1 MNYTHGSNP
10 MNQYRAV
17 DAYGAAA
24 SGDRLQMVARLL
36 QGALDRIATARGHM
50 QRGEQAPKGE
60 ALGRAVRMIDG
71 LRSCLDHERGG
82 EIAANLAALYEYMT
96 RRLTEANLR
105 NDQRPLDE
113 VADLLDE
120 IRSGWEQMMATPGL
134 RAVPA
139 ATAGADR
146 GPA

>member
-1 MNYTHGSNP
+1 MNYGRNDP
-10 MNQYRAV
+10 MNQYRTV
-17 DAYGAAA
+17 DAYGAASA
-24 SGDRLQMVARLL
+24 GDRLQLIARMM

-50 QRGEQAPKGE
+50 QRGEQAAKGE

-71 LRSCLDHERGG
+71 LRSCLDQERGG
-82 EIAANLAALYEYMT
+82 DVAANLAALYEYMT

-120 IRSGWEQMMATPGL
+120 IRSGWEQMMASPGL
-134 RAVPA
+134 RVVPTA
-139 ATAGADR
+139 SAGADR

>member
-1 MNYTHGSNP
+1 MNYTQSNNP
-10 MNQYRAV
+10 LNQYRSV

-24 SGDRLQMVARLL
+24 SSDRMQLVLRLM

-50 QRGEQAPKGE
+50 QRREPAPKGE

-82 EIAANLAALYEYMT
+82 EIAANLAALYDYMT

-105 NDQRPLDE
+105 NDPRGLDE

-120 IRSGWEQMMATPGL
+120 IRGGWEQMAASPGL

-139 ATAGADR
+139 SPAGADR

>member
-1 MNYTHGSNP
+1 MYNGHNSP
-10 MNQYRAV
+10 MNQYRTV

-24 SGDRLQMVARLL
+24 AGDRLQLIARML

-60 ALGRAVRMIDG
+60 ALGRAVRLIDG
-71 LRSCLDHERGG
+71 LRACLDHERGG
-82 EIAANLAALYEYMT
+82 DVAANLAALYEYMT

-120 IRSGWEQMMATPGL
+120 IRSGWEQMMAAPNL

>member
-1 MNYTHGSNP
+1 MNYGRNNP
-10 MNQYRAV
+10 MNQYRTV
-17 DAYGAAA
+17 DAYGAASA
-24 SGDRLQMVARLL
+24 GDRLQLIARMM

-60 ALGRAVRMIDG
+60 ALGRAVRLIDG

-82 EIAANLAALYEYMT
+82 EVAANLAALYEYMT

-120 IRSGWEQMMATPGL
+120 IRSGWEQMMASPNL
-134 RAVPA
+134 RAVPT

>member
-1 MNYTHGSNP
+1 MNYTQNNNSL
-10 MNQYRAV
+10 NQYRTV

-24 SGDRLQMVARLL
+24 ASDRMQLVLRMM

-71 LRSCLDHERGG
+71 LRSCLDHDRGG
-82 EIAANLAALYEYMT
+82 EIASNLGALYDYMT

-105 NDQRPLDE
+105 NDARPLDE
-113 VADLLDE
+113 VAELLDE
-120 IRSGWEQMMATPGL
+120 IRSGWEQMAATTGM

-139 ATAGADR
+139 STAGADR

>member
-1 MNYTHGSNP
+1 MTYNNP
-10 MNQYRAV
+10 MNQYRTV
-17 DAYGAAA
+17 DAYGAASA
-24 SGDRLQMVARLL
+24 GDRLQLVARMM
-36 QGALDRIATARGHM
+36 QGAQDRIATARGHM

-82 EIAANLAALYEYMT
+82 EVATNLAALYEYMT

-120 IRSGWEQMMATPGL
+120 IRTGWEQMMASPNL
-134 RAVPA
+134 RVVPA

>member
-1 MNYTHGSNP
+1 MKYPQSNHP
-10 MNQYRAV
+10 MNQYRSV
-17 DAYGAAA
+17 DAYGAASA
-24 SGDRLQMVARLL
+24 GDRMQLIARLL

-50 QRGEQAPKGE
+50 QRGEQALKGE

-82 EIAANLAALYEYMT
+82 EVAANLGALYEYMT

-105 NDQRPLDE
+105 NDQRILDE

-120 IRSGWEQMMATPGL
+120 IRSGWEQMMASPNL

>member
-1 MNYTHGSNP
+1 MNFTSNHNP
-10 MNQYRAV
+10 LNQYRTV

-24 SGDRLQMVARLL
+24 ASDRLQLVLRMM

-50 QRGEQAPKGE
+50 GRGEQAPKGE

-82 EIAANLAALYEYMT
+82 EIAANLGALYEYMT

-105 NDQRPLDE
+105 NDTRPLDE

-120 IRSGWEQMMATPGL
+120 IRSGWEQMAASLAL
-134 RAVPA
+134 RVVP
-139 ATAGADR
+139 TAGTGASRD
-146 GPA
+146 PA

>member
-1 MNYTHGSNP
+1 MNFTSNHNP
-10 MNQYRAV
+10 LNQYRAV

-24 SGDRLQMVARLL
+24 ASDRLQLVLRMM

-50 QRGEQAPKGE
+50 GRGEQAPKGE

-82 EIAANLAALYEYMT
+82 EIAANLGALYEYMT

-105 NDQRPLDE
+105 NDTRPLDE

-120 IRSGWEQMMATPGL
+120 IRSGWEQMAASPALRVVPTVATGAP
-134 RAVPA
+134 RD
-139 ATAGADR
+139 TA
-146 GPA
+146 

>member
-1 MNYTHGSNP
+1 MNFTSNQNP
-10 MNQYRAV
+10 LNQYRTV

-24 SGDRLQMVARLL
+24 ASDRMQLVLRML

-50 QRGEQAPKGE
+50 ERGEQAPKGE

-82 EIAANLAALYEYMT
+82 EIAANLGALYEYMT

-105 NDQRPLDE
+105 NDTRPLDE

-120 IRSGWEQMMATPGL
+120 IRSGWEQMAASPAL
-134 RAVPA
+134 RVVPA
-139 ATAGADR
+139 AETGARRD
-146 GPA
+146 PA